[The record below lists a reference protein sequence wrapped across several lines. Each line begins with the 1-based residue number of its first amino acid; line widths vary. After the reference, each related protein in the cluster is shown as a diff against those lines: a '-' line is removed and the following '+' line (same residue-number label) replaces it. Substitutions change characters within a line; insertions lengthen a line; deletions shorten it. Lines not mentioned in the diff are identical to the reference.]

1 MFTPPMVNPEIQS
14 LRRPK
19 LKRVFEE
26 ATWMGRR
33 MVSDKIRAKP
43 NLIMRR
49 RELGLQ
55 CAGIL
60 SKV

>member
-1 MFTPPMVNPEIQS
+1 MVDPEIQS
-14 LRRPK
+14 LRR
-19 LKRVFEE
+19 LKIKGVDEE
-26 ATWMGRR
+26 VPWKGRR
-33 MVSDKIRAKP
+33 MVSDKKIRAKP
-43 NLIMRR
+43 NLMMRR

>member
-1 MFTPPMVNPEIQS
+1 MFTPSMADPEIQS
-14 LRRPK
+14 LRR
-19 LKRVFEE
+19 LKIKGVDEE
-26 ATWMGRR
+26 VPWKGRR
-33 MVSDKIRAKP
+33 MVSDKKIRAKP
-43 NLIMRR
+43 NLMRR